1 MGLSKNSSTYISTQ
15 TAALLAGKSVRTINN
30 WLESGSISGKR
41 VHAERG
47 PGGLMWEID
56 LASMAAYIP
65 MDMAD
70 ACVQEI
76 TRAEAG
82 DADGMNNVGTYFY
95 AANACKIAAV
105 WFEAAAKK
113 GHADAMEW
121 LSICHLNGIG
131 VEKNHALGIQWLG
144 KAAALGHS
152 VAKAKLRALGF
163 EL

>member
-1 MGLSKNSSTYISTQ
+1 MDMSKNSSAYISTQ

-47 PGGLMWEID
+47 PGGLMWKID
-56 LASMAAYIP
+56 LSSMAAYIP
-65 MDMAD
+65 MEMAD
-70 ACVQEI
+70 ACVQKI
-76 TRAEAG
+76 MQAEEG
-82 DADGMNNVGTYFY
+82 DADGMNHVGTYFY
-95 AANACKIAAV
+95 AANACKIAAD

-121 LSICHLNGIG
+121 LSICYLNGIG

>member
-1 MGLSKNSSTYISTQ
+1 MDMSNNSPAYISTQ

-47 PGGLMWEID
+47 PGGLMWKID
-56 LASMAAYIP
+56 LSSMAAYIP
-65 MDMAD
+65 MEMAD
-70 ACVQEI
+70 ACVQKI
-76 TRAEAG
+76 MQAEEG
-82 DADGMNNVGTYFY
+82 DADGMNHVGTYFY
-95 AANACKIAAV
+95 AANACKIAAD

-121 LSICHLNGIG
+121 LSICYLNGIG